1 MRSRLFA
8 IVTIAGLLMTIAPPA
23 RADYAWDAFGP
34 HFSVGGLSFVL
45 AFGQPRHSYPRGYY
59 YQVAH
64 PLSYRGHHCSSACFR
79 DGRTYYHHDGCPV
92 VRQHFHHYGVDPH
105 DVYARYAPRHRYDD
119 RYDRHDRYGRYDRYD
134 RYDRS
139 DRYRDRH
146 DRYDDR
152 YGRRDRHRDRYD
164 RYDRD
169 RYDRDRY
176 DRDHRYRGRG
186 DRYDRYDDDRK
197 GRGHSR
203 GRGRGHRHH
212 VHDRH
217 CGHR

>member
-23 RADYAWDAFGP
+23 RADHAWDAFGP
-34 HFSVGGLSFVL
+34 RFSVGGLSFVL
-45 AFGQPRHSYPRGYY
+45 AFGQPRYSYPRGYY

-79 DGRTYYHHDGCPV
+79 DGHTYYHHDGCPL

-105 DVYARYAPRHRYDD
+105 DVHARYAPRHRYDD
-119 RYDRHDRYGRYDRYD
+119 RYDQYDGHDRYDRHDRYGRYDR
-134 RYDRS
+134 S
-139 DRYRDRH
+139 GRYRGRH

-152 YGRRDRHRDRYD
+152 YGRRDRDHGRYD
-164 RYDRD
+164 RH
-169 RYDRDRY
+169 DRDRY

-186 DRYDRYDDDRK
+186 DRYDRYDDDRR

-212 VHDRH
+212 VHDRY